1 MTSIV
6 VTRQV
11 LLVPG
16 DKRNR
21 ILLKKITASGMDNE
35 TVKTNILKIREEMKL
50 TQSEFADRLGISRNA
65 FRAIE
70 CGQTKIFNDN
80 INAIAAVAGMTPEEV
95 VLGYKPVENADQILR
110 EEQSRYME
118 EMAAMAREY
127 EERLQKKD
135 EKIEDLKKQV
145 ALLEQ
150 IKAMLEAR
158 LEQDNSQKDC

>member
-145 ALLEQ
+145 TLLEQ